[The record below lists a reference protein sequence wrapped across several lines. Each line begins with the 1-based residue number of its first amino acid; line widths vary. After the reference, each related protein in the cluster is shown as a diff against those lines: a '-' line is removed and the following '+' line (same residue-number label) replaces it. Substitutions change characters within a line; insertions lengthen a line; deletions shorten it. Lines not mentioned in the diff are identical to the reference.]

1 MTREYHFPIR
11 ILWRRT
17 HHSSDLLNQNFSVFH
32 NSNWPAGESGK
43 TLRPSLRLECDD
55 KSEQLLGMYFLM
67 FPFAEGGH
75 KGSGAP
81 PFMSPG
87 GHKGTRETS
96 LIIRSTR
103 PRIFMTQIFMEGN
116 FISARKIGRGE
127 RSRLFRYPYR
137 KRVLGT
143 PGKIY
148 ELSDD
153 TKGKWEIFPRASRV
167 LCYSP
172 L

>member
-1 MTREYHFPIR
+1 M
-11 ILWRRT
+11 
-17 HHSSDLLNQNFSVFH
+17 FS
-32 NSNWPAGESGK
+32 
-43 TLRPSLRLECDD
+43 
-55 KSEQLLGMYFLM
+55 
-67 FPFAEGGH
+67 FAEGGH
-75 KGSGAP
+75 KGSGP
-81 PFMSPG
+81 PSPFMSPV

-153 TKGKWEIFPRASRV
+153 TNGKWEISLGVPSFMLFTFVNLHRV
-167 LCYSP
+167 SEYFDLSGSLLLVKMLINQYK
-172 L
+172 